1 MPWNLLKRARLGLM
15 TTATELHDPIAR
27 WDDAERPLIK
37 TADADVLTI
46 LDCCYSSNAIKAV
59 TNDPRVY
66 ELLAACPFNE
76 KTWGPSPTSLTTAL
90 TTALNHLLDKHGQE
104 GFAVRALIQHILMIR
119 MKPVAMYWDRL
130 GTYQRSIILAPGP
143 DFSKPIHDSKL
154 ELKDVTVS
162 EGKGSRDAEGGQ
174 KTKTNEPQAD
184 VQGSSE
190 RSRQDDVHDMKG
202 EDLHETSQLS
212 EEHLNPAAS
221 KSEGGHLYSEAHEQA
236 HDAEA
241 DDSRHDRDRGGI
253 ATTETRETNTSGS
266 LVASF
271 GSPLPGL
278 DDGDLQRRSWF
289 QDKVDTVIGKANGY
303 LHVAVLM
310 IRWHESIDDFAG
322 HTEEVWSW
330 QLDANSNNV
339 VADDTHRL
347 TDFRQYSATNSITI
361 VV

>member
-1 MPWNLLKRARLGLM
+1 M

-46 LDCCYSSNAIKAV
+46 LDCCYSSNAVKAV

-143 DFSKPIHDSKL
+143 DFSKPIHDSQL

-162 EGKGSRDAEGGQ
+162 EREGSRDAKGGQ

-184 VQGSSE
+184 VQASSAE
-190 RSRQDDVHDMKG
+190 PRQDDVYDMKG
-202 EDLHETSQLS
+202 EDLHEASQLS

-221 KSEGGHLYSEAHEQA
+221 SSEGGHEYSEAHEQA
-236 HDAEA
+236 HDPEA

-253 ATTETRETNTSGS
+253 ATTETRETKTSGS
-266 LVASF
+266 LGANF
-271 GSPLPGL
+271 DSPLPGL

-310 IRWHESIDDFAG
+310 IRWDESIDDFVR
-322 HTEEVWSW
+322 HTEEVW
-330 QLDANSNNV
+330 
-339 VADDTHRL
+339 
-347 TDFRQYSATNSITI
+347 
-361 VV
+361 